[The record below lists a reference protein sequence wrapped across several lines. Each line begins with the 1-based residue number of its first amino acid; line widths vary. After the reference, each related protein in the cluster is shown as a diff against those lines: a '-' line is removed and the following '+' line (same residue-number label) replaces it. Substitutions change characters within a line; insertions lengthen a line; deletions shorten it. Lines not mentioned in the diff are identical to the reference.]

1 MSVSELA
8 RKAGVVDNT
17 IRQLT
22 LGNSEVPTFRVGL
35 ALAKALG
42 IHPEELL
49 HIPEEEP
56 KETLVDRMGK
66 LEATVERLASGE
78 GVLSQDSGQ
87 SAEPVASVAAMES
100 PEVEQ
105 PSVESPLAD
114 RLEKIEAVILKM
126 LQAQGLHQKEL
137 EELRK
142 VVSPAVSPRR
152 AGKPPLQAV
161 RAKRRV

>member
-1 MSVSELA
+1 MKHTIMAKRLKHLLQERDMSVAELA

-49 HIPEEEP
+49 HPEEEP

-78 GVLSQDSGQ
+78 AVESS
-87 SAEPVASVAAMES
+87 PVAS
-100 PEVEQ
+100 
-105 PSVESPLAD
+105 PSVEPLLAD

-137 EELRK
+137 EELRR
-142 VVSPAVSPRR
+142 VVSPAASPRR